1 MRKWKG
7 KKRHGLAPL
16 FFTLVF
22 ILIVFGILLA
32 TVVIMGLVSYALIRS
47 GIWVISSPDTPNLPV
62 FLLIF
67 GLSGVGVGTV
77 LAVTVGRL
85 PLRPVVSLL
94 NGMKRLAEGD
104 YEVRIPE
111 GKKRLGR
118 ELSRSFNVLAEELQN
133 TEMLRSDFV
142 NSFSHEFKTPIV
154 SIQGF
159 AQLLNRG
166 GLTEEQTR
174 EYLGIIEEESR
185 RLAAMATN
193 VLNYNRIENQKI
205 LTGVTRFNLSEQI
218 RTCVLMLEKKW
229 TEKKLELS
237 LEFQEHEI
245 SANEEMLKQIWINL
259 LDNAVKFTPEGGAV
273 EVTLRETAE
282 KILVVVRNS
291 GTEISLEERKR
302 IFQKFYQSDSTHTK
316 EGTGLGLTIAKRIA
330 ELHGGSISVDSGS
343 GWTAFTVELPLTG
356 EASSAIL

>member
-1 MRKWKG
+1 M
-7 KKRHGLAPL
+7 GLL
-16 FFTLVF
+16 RCFFTLVF

-205 LTGVTRFNLSEQI
+205 LTGVTRLQ
-218 RTCVLMLEKKW
+218 TCR
-229 TEKKLELS
+229 S
-237 LEFQEHEI
+237 
-245 SANEEMLKQIWINL
+245 
-259 LDNAVKFTPEGGAV
+259 
-273 EVTLRETAE
+273 R
-282 KILVVVRNS
+282 
-291 GTEISLEERKR
+291 
-302 IFQKFYQSDSTHTK
+302 
-316 EGTGLGLTIAKRIA
+316 
-330 ELHGGSISVDSGS
+330 SVP
-343 GWTAFTVELPLTG
+343 AC
-356 EASSAIL
+356 